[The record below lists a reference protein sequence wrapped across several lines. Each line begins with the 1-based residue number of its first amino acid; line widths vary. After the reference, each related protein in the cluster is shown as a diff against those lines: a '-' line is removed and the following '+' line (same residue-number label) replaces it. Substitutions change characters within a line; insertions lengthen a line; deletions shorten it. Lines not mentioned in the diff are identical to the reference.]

1 MNKVKKFE
9 SFEELK
15 SNEIKPIKKGASLK
29 KHTDFK
35 KVMEEIRAAKINQDR
50 QRRAKP

>member
-9 SFEELK
+9 SFDELK
-15 SNEIKPIKKGASLK
+15 SDENKAVTKEASLK

-35 KVMEEIRAAKINQDR
+35 IVMEEIRAAKIKQAS
-50 QRRAKP
+50 QRR